1 MNPKG
6 MPQNMT
12 RKGMGRPKGVKNKC
26 TKAKEE
32 YFRAFFQLGGIKYL
46 KQELKESKRSRGKY
60 LLDTLPSLMPKKTE
74 LDQNISGSLLIK
86 IKGKRDDNEP
96 SGSPSTTGS

>member
-6 MPQNMT
+6 KPENLT
-12 RKGMGRPKGVKNKC
+12 NRKGRPKGALNKC
-26 TKAKEE
+26 TRAKEE

-60 LLDTLPSLMPKKTE
+60 LLDTLPSLMPKKTDIE
-74 LDQNISGSLLIK
+74 GTIGGTITVR
-86 IKGKRDDNEP
+86 IKGRDDKPEEER
-96 SGSPSTTGS
+96 